1 VRTTPW
7 RYHLGVGLA
16 LAVAYVYLPAPA
28 LRAAALVVLGLTTIV
43 ASLAAPRLWQPARRL
58 PFYLFAAGETVGF
71 AAGAVGSSVAVSGAG
86 GNPLAATLRLD
97 TVAEGVEQAEQ
108 ARELAGLG
116 CRWAQGYHFSWP
128 VAAADMARL
137 AGRPA
142 SAAPG
147 QPAVAALPH
156 PA

>member
-1 VRTTPW
+1 MRPPSADQV
-7 RYHLGVGLA
+7 HLGVGLA
-16 LAVAYVYLPAPA
+16 LAVA
-28 LRAAALVVLGLTTIV
+28 
-43 ASLAAPRLWQPARRL
+43 
-58 PFYLFAAGETVGF
+58 
-71 AAGAVGSSVAVSGAG
+71 
-86 GNPLAATLRLD
+86 
-97 TVAEGVEQAEQ
+97 EQAEQ

-116 CRWAQGYHFSWP
+116 CRWAQGYHFSRP